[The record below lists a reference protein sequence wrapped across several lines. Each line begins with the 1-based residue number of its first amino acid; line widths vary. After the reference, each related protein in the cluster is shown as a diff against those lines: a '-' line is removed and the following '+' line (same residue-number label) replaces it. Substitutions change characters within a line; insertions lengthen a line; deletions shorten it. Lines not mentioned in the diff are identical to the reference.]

1 MNHFRQGDVLISQVA
16 QLPEA
21 AQPIESAMSK
31 KIVLAWGEVTGH
43 HHRIENDGDVVEAE
57 EFTMK
62 DAAGVVRRFLKVF
75 DLGATVKH
83 EEHAAIALPPGLY
96 EVTIQREYTPEEIR
110 QVAD

>member
-1 MNHFRQGDVLISQVA
+1 MKLYRQGDVLISQVA

-21 AQPIESAMSK
+21 AQPVENSTSP

-43 HHRIENDGDVVEAE
+43 HHRIENDGDVAEAQ

-62 DAAGVVRRFLKVF
+62 DAAGAVRRFLKVF

-96 EVTIQREYTPEEIR
+96 EITQQREYTPEAIR
-110 QVAD
+110 NVAD